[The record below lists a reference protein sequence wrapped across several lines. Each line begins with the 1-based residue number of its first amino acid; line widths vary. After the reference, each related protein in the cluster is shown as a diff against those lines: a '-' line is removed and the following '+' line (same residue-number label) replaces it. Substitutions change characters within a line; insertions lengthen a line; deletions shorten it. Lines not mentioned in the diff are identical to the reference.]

1 MSAKLIG
8 ALLIFAAGALLFLQ
22 CRRQSRGELL
32 FLQDMASAL
41 EQMEA
46 AIRFRRLSMPDLLA
60 EQTKRAY
67 CGQVFTQVEQ
77 HMKSGSTLQDSW
89 ELAADAVP
97 WKQGKSILAAL
108 ELSGDAQRIGD
119 NLRLAALSLRDLVC
133 QRQAGRHERQKMILA
148 LTASGCGLLVILLL

>member
-46 AIRFRRLSMPDLLA
+46 AIRFRRLPMPDLLA
-60 EQTKRAY
+60 EQAKRPY
-67 CGQVFTQVEQ
+67 CGQVFMQVEQ
-77 HMKSGSTLQDSW
+77 RMKSGSTLQDSW

-97 WKQGKSILAAL
+97 WKQGKSVLAAL

-119 NLRLAALSLRDLVC
+119 NLRLTALSLRDLVC

>member
-22 CRRQSRGELL
+22 FRRQSRGELL
-32 FLQDMASAL
+32 FLQDMAPAL

-46 AIRFRRLSMPDLLA
+46 AIRFRRLPMPDLLA
-60 EQTKRAY
+60 EQTKRPY

-97 WKQGKSILAAL
+97 WKQGKSKKSYYLCRWWCV
-108 ELSGDAQRIGD
+108 LSGCTRGI
-119 NLRLAALSLRDLVC
+119 NSICRKL
-133 QRQAGRHERQKMILA
+133 
-148 LTASGCGLLVILLL
+148 

>member
-8 ALLIFAAGALLFLQ
+8 ALLIFAAGTLLFLQ

-41 EQMEA
+41 EQMET
-46 AIRFRRLSMPDLLA
+46 AIRFRRLPMPDLLA
-60 EQTKRAY
+60 EQAKRAY
-67 CGQVFTQVEQ
+67 CGQVFMQVEQ

-89 ELAADAVP
+89 ELAADTIP
-97 WKQGKSILAAL
+97 WKQEKSILAAL
-108 ELSGDAQRIGD
+108 ELSGDAQRIGE
-119 NLRLAALSLRDLVC
+119 NLRLAALSLRDLAC
-133 QRQAGRHERQKMILA
+133 QRQAGRQEQQKMILA

>member
-22 CRRQSRGELL
+22 CRRQSRGEIL
-32 FLQDMASAL
+32 FLQDMASAM
-41 EQMEA
+41 EQMEST
-46 AIRFRRLSMPDLLA
+46 IRFRRLPMPDLLA

>member
-32 FLQDMASAL
+32 FLQDMASAM

-46 AIRFRRLSMPDLLA
+46 AIRFRRLPMPDLLA

-97 WKQGKSILAAL
+97 WQHWNYRAMHSGSGTICVLPLYLCGISSVSGRPDGMSGK
-108 ELSGDAQRIGD
+108 
-119 NLRLAALSLRDLVC
+119 
-133 QRQAGRHERQKMILA
+133 K
-148 LTASGCGLLVILLL
+148 

>member
-32 FLQDMASAL
+32 FLQDMASAM

-46 AIRFRRLSMPDLLA
+46 AIRFRRLPMPDLLA

-97 WKQGKSILAAL
+97 WKQG
-108 ELSGDAQRIGD
+108 
-119 NLRLAALSLRDLVC
+119 
-133 QRQAGRHERQKMILA
+133 
-148 LTASGCGLLVILLL
+148 

>member
-32 FLQDMASAL
+32 FLQDMAPAL

-46 AIRFRRLSMPDLLA
+46 AIRFRRLPMPDLLA
-60 EQTKRAY
+60 EQTKRPY

-119 NLRLAALSLRDLVC
+119 NLRLAALSL
-133 QRQAGRHERQKMILA
+133 QAKRHERQKMILA

>member
-32 FLQDMASAL
+32 FLQDMASAM

-46 AIRFRRLSMPDLLA
+46 TIRFRRLPMPDLLA

-89 ELAADAVP
+89 KLAADAVP

>member
-22 CRRQSRGELL
+22 CRRQSRGEIL
-32 FLQDMASAL
+32 FLQDMASAM
-41 EQMEA
+41 EQMES
-46 AIRFRRLSMPDLLA
+46 AIRFRRLPMPDLLA

-97 WKQGKSILAAL
+97 WKHGKSILAAL